1 MCIRDRVKL
10 GTDADAIL
18 VDVHGEATS
27 EKMAIG
33 HFLDGRVSC
42 VVGTH
47 THVPT
52 ADYQILEGG
61 TAYQTDAGMCGDYNS
76 VIGMNKE
83 VATSRFRQDVSG
95 RLTVATGE
103 ITLCGIIVEI
113 DDETGLAIEIQPLRK
128 GGRLS
133 ETV

>member
-1 MCIRDRVKL
+1 MRRILAKTNIFSSKAKSYILKL
-10 GTDADAIL
+10 L
-18 VDVHGEATS
+18 SVYRN
-27 EKMAIG
+27 
-33 HFLDGRVSC
+33 L
-42 VVGTH
+42 
-47 THVPT
+47 T

-95 RLTVATGE
+95 RLTVAKGE
-103 ITLCGIIVEI
+103 ITLCGIIVDI
-113 DDETGLAIEIQPLRK
+113 DDETGLAIAIQPFRK
-128 GGRLS
+128 GGRLA